1 MSYRERVTGDRYVPK
16 MSLVVE
22 AWTLV
27 VRRDAL
33 EARFPGGTAA
43 FEAEVP
49 NASFHCDDH
58 LAGASF
64 LDYWTLK
71 DLGLRLLAKSDL
83 AGFIDGAWQDLVPVD
98 AIDGPNARCDWIEIE
113 THPDGYTFCWLSGTE
128 PGKLAARRGW
138 TPEDARSL
146 RSFRPSEIQEELEP
160 VIPLYTDPRD
170 ALDRAGLQ
178 PWIVKETG
186 EVLYRPIGRP
196 ISSAGSVAPPRRAT
210 RAGRWFG
217 ALRSRGSRRR

>member
-1 MSYRERVTGDRYVPK
+1 

-33 EARFPGGTAA
+33 EARFPGGTEA

-64 LDYWTLK
+64 LDYRAVK
-71 DLGLRLLAKSDL
+71 DFGLRLMAKSDL
-83 AGFIDGAWQDLVPVD
+83 AGFVAGAWQDLVPVD

-113 THPDGYTFCWLSGTE
+113 KHPDGYTCCWLAGTE

-146 RSFRPSEIQEELEP
+146 RSFRPSEMQEELEP
-160 VIPLYTDPRD
+160 VIPLYADPRQ
-170 ALDRAGLQ
+170 ALARAGIQ

-186 EVLYRPIGRP
+186 EVLYGSSGRP
-196 ISSAGSVAPPRRAT
+196 ITSGDAVAPPS
-210 RAGRWFG
+210 RAGRARRLARWLG
-217 ALRSRGSRRR
+217 ALRNRGSRQR